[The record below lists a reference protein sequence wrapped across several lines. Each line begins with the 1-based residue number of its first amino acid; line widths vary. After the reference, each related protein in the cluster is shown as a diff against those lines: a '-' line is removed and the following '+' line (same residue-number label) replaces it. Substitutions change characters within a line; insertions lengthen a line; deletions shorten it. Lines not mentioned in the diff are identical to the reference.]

1 MNANEI
7 SMHETVCLI
16 GTADRYVAH
25 AEIDRQWKD
34 YPRNGQRFW
43 KYGIVQIDDSSS
55 IGIIRTD
62 NPVVGD
68 GWHEVNVDNV
78 VSGIVLAGPKKVAQ
92 YGDFRRSGDLFFEE
106 RLSRCGNLASLEV
119 SDVFTVAIN
128 KNRNNFTMP
137 ARFARFSLD
146 AFDLASARLL
156 MLDGIGG
163 ARAFGLGMIVPEFS
177 KAYPVVET
185 VASVCF

>member
-62 NPVVGD
+62 NPAVGD
-68 GWHEVNVDNV
+68 GWHEIVAESA
-78 VSGIVLAGPKKVAQ
+78 VSGIVFAGPKKVTQ
-92 YGDFRRSGDLFFEE
+92 YGEFRRSGDLFFEE
-106 RLSRCGNLASLEV
+106 RLSRYGNLTSLEV
-119 SDVFTVAIN
+119 SDALTVAIN
-128 KNRNNFTMP
+128 KNRNNFAMP

-146 AFDLASARLL
+146 AFDPASVRLL
-156 MLDGIGG
+156 LLDGIGG
-163 ARAFGLGMIVPEFS
+163 ARAFGMGMIVPEFS

-185 VASVCF
+185 VASICF